1 MNEFNQGTLK
11 NNGGNHSKKINKSLR
26 GNIVKIDW
34 VEYEN
39 KKKGGEGEKTII
51 IDKSSSSSLEWASF
65 VFVLF
70 ACLLLRRRIRKQN
83 I

>member
-39 KKKGGEGEKTII
+39 KKKGAREK
-51 IDKSSSSSLEWASF
+51 
-65 VFVLF
+65 
-70 ACLLLRRRIRKQN
+70 RQ
-83 I
+83 